1 MTEYLTQKEIEKI
14 NCLII
19 DRYSPKEPKRVIN
32 YNVLDMVVQSVK
44 QEVFG
49 TVLYP
54 TIEEKGANIYMNLA
68 TKHPFAN
75 ANKRTALACLG
86 IFLERNGKLLD
97 VDNNEAV
104 EFTRRVVNE
113 HLDQEIIV
121 DWIKRNTV
129 DI

>member
-19 DRYSPKEPKRVIN
+19 DIPLKEPKRVIN

-54 TIEEKGANIYMNLA
+54 TIEERELIS
-68 TKHPFAN
+68 
-75 ANKRTALACLG
+75 
-86 IFLERNGKLLD
+86 I
-97 VDNNEAV
+97 
-104 EFTRRVVNE
+104 
-113 HLDQEIIV
+113 
-121 DWIKRNTV
+121 
-129 DI
+129 

>member
-19 DRYSPKEPKRVIN
+19 DRYSPKEPKIVLN
-32 YNVLDMVVQSVK
+32 YNVLDMVVQSVR

-75 ANKRTALACLG
+75 ANKRTALTCLG

>member
-1 MTEYLTQKEIEKI
+1 M
-14 NCLII
+14 
-19 DRYSPKEPKRVIN
+19 
-32 YNVLDMVVQSVK
+32 LDMVVQSVK

-75 ANKRTALACLG
+75 ANKRTALTCLG